1 MEGLKQDRI
10 ILADDHPIFRDGLRR
25 LIQRF
30 APESIIEEAGSY
42 EELLSLARS
51 AEAPTTIIADLIFA
65 GENIEPMLDALRQ
78 EFERTSIIVVSM
90 IEDNETAERIMARGM
105 NGFISKSVPPRAL
118 ALAIASVRDGE
129 AIVQLEPPDS
139 LPPQLMHHD
148 VLLTPRQVEVLRL
161 LSEGK
166 TNKEIAI
173 KLGISPFTVRIHVS
187 ALLKVLNV
195 TTRSAATAKAL
206 NDGLLTPPI
215 P

>member
-1 MEGLKQDRI
+1 MLWFASHADAKLLTPVNSGGCGGLKQDRI

-129 AIVQLEPPDS
+129 AIVQLEPPI
-139 LPPQLMHHD
+139 
-148 VLLTPRQVEVLRL
+148 VCR
-161 LSEGK
+161 
-166 TNKEIAI
+166 
-173 KLGISPFTVRIHVS
+173 
-187 ALLKVLNV
+187 
-195 TTRSAATAKAL
+195 RSSCITMSC
-206 NDGLLTPPI
+206 
-215 P
+215 